1 MVKLRSTVF
10 MIYFPITFTISIINI
25 WIKILPNP
33 NQPKSETEEYT
44 KEEIEGI
51 TAAKHG
57 VRDFVHSLANH
68 LKSLNEYL
76 NSVIKQKPLQS
87 NYNLIRTNDD
97 FKAFK
102 DVFLKTKHTGMTTV
116 QVEEFFLQNFE
127 QIEKNWTEAVE
138 QIAKTLIIKVND
150 IQMELFK
157 KV

>member
-1 MVKLRSTVF
+1 VFYLNFEDFSMVKLRSTVF

-25 WIKILPNP
+25 WLKILPNP
-33 NQPKSETEEYT
+33 SQPKTETEEYS

-51 TAAKHG
+51 NAAKHG
-57 VRDFVHSLANH
+57 IRDFVHSLAAH

-76 NSVIKQKPLQS
+76 TGVIKQKPLQS

-116 QVEEFFLQNFE
+116 
-127 QIEKNWTEAVE
+127 
-138 QIAKTLIIKVND
+138 
-150 IQMELFK
+150 
-157 KV
+157 